1 MLLLGHYMARSQG
14 FALFSITSKV
24 YFELICWTACDRA
37 ADIKVWVLLPIKS
50 AWLTRQAHS
59 SVQIGASPQP
69 RAAMLW
75 VAELGMRGLLQ

>member
-37 ADIKVWVLLPIKS
+37 ADIKYGFCCQLICLAYASGSLISPDWGIAS
-50 AWLTRQAHS
+50 AQGCNAVDS
-59 SVQIGASPQP
+59 G
-69 RAAMLW
+69 
-75 VAELGMRGLLQ
+75 LGVRGLQ